1 MIAPFVTLFTG
12 VGAKILAVA
21 GVLSFGAWLR
31 LGAAAAVLFGTV
43 AYTVY
48 VDKRASERVA
58 RQYEARMMK
67 EKQAALDELR
77 KREIEIEAK
86 IEKIEEDY
94 RKRFQELGKFTK
106 ELDEELIRTKAVGK
120 SACVSPK
127 AISLLRAKALKINQQ
142 IRVR

>member
-1 MIAPFVTLFTG
+1 MIAPFVALFSG

-21 GVLSFGAWLR
+21 GVLSLGAWLR
-31 LGAAAAVLFGTV
+31 VGAAAAVLFGAV

-48 VDKRASERVA
+48 VDQRAAERVA
-58 RQYEARMMK
+58 RQYETRMTR

-77 KREIEIEAK
+77 KREVEIEAK

-106 ELDEELIRTKAVGK
+106 ELDEELIRTKAAGK
-120 SACVSPK
+120 SSCVSPK
-127 AISLLRAKALKINQQ
+127 AISLLREKALKINQQ